1 MVISLGRF
9 LLLTVLSSYQVKF
22 LSPLIFDLNTFN
34 LHFFAHGQS
43 SQRICLI
50 FDFVLA
56 RFWLEKFEEEEEHVD
71 L

>member
-1 MVISLGRF
+1 
-9 LLLTVLSSYQVKF
+9 VKF